1 MTKHA
6 RSSVWNYFEKDFQDS
21 NFALCL
27 LQGCSKKRLKQSSEN
42 TSNLIK
48 HLKSHHSKEYQ
59 EFADNAAAEK
69 QSKKHK
75 DGVQLT
81 LEQT

>member
-59 EFADNAAAEK
+59 EFADNAVEK
-69 QSKKHK
+69 
-75 DGVQLT
+75 T
-81 LEQT
+81 LIPKSRQGDRI

>member
-27 LQGCSKKRLKQSSEN
+27 LQGCSK
-42 TSNLIK
+42 
-48 HLKSHHSKEYQ
+48 EYQ